1 MFSRLFAIT
10 ALSAGLA
17 ALPMLA
23 SAQTSTTTTP
33 TPQTT
38 MPRTTMPQA
47 TQPMNHGMN
56 TSSGSMTHS
65 GNMAQSGMHSGSMNM
80 GSTGAMGGFDA
91 RHYRTAADCLNA
103 ATAAHVDLSACSS
116 LHNR

>member
-1 MFSRLFAIT
+1 MISRLFAIT

-23 SAQTSTTTTP
+23 SAQTSTTTT

-38 MPRTTMPQA
+38 MPRT

-65 GNMAQSGMHSGSMNM
+65 GSMAQSGMHSGSMNM
-80 GSTGAMGGFDA
+80 GATGSTGGFDA

>member
-38 MPRTTMPQA
+38 MPRTA
-47 TQPMNHGMN
+47 QPMNHGMN
-56 TSSGSMTHS
+56 TGSGTMGS
-65 GNMAQSGMHSGSMNM
+65 GNMAQSGMHSGGMNM
-80 GSTGAMGGFDA
+80 GSTGASGFDA